1 MHAFR
6 ERAELRVPLKY
17 FDQVEPDQGHD
28 GDSAVK
34 VVEAC
39 CHCRPN
45 NPGSQLRYFGDIAII
60 GIIIQIMKWVRTY
73 WPLYTAP
80 T

>member
-1 MHAFR
+1 MLSKT
-6 ERAELRVPLKY
+6 ELNFKVALQD
-17 FDQVEPDQGHD
+17 FDQVEADQGHD

-60 GIIIQIMKWVRTY
+60 GVIIQIMKVLKTY
-73 WPLYTAP
+73 WPLHTAL

>member
-17 FDQVEPDQGHD
+17 FDQVEPDQGYD

-45 NPGSQLRYFGDIAII
+45 NPGSQLRYFGDIAI

>member
-1 MHAFR
+1 M
-6 ERAELRVPLKY
+6 VPLKY
-17 FDQVEPDQGHD
+17 FDQAEPDQGYD
-28 GDSAVK
+28 GEIAVK

-60 GIIIQIMKWVRTY
+60 GIIIQIMASVKTY
-73 WPLYTAP
+73 WPLNTAL